1 MSSIVLDNVNLYYR
15 KRQDRRIKDLL
26 IHGNSR
32 FGVIEDDGR
41 IHAIKNVSLDLRDG
55 DRLAIVG
62 PNGAGKSSLL
72 KVLSGIYPPTS
83 GALTVSGRISSM
95 FELSTG
101 FEMEQSGWKN
111 IYLRGLMLGETPQ
124 SIRKKMDEIAEFSE
138 LGEYLNMPVKYYSS
152 GMQVRLAFSVS
163 TAITPDI
170 LLMDEVMASGDA
182 AFLDK
187 AKKRMQS
194 MMETAHIMVLV
205 THVMKSATSM
215 CNKCI
220 WFNRGEIVMQ
230 GAPEEVTEAY
240 IDASVVQS

>member
-1 MSSIVLDNVNLYYR
+1 MSSIILDNVNLYYR

-41 IHAIKNVSLDLRDG
+41 IHAIKDVSLDLHDG
-55 DRLAIVG
+55 DRLAVVG

-72 KVLSGIYPPTS
+72 KVISGIYPPTS
-83 GALTVSGRISSM
+83 GALTVDGKISSM

-124 SIRKKMDEIAEFSE
+124 SIKEKMNEIAEFSE
-138 LGEYLNMPVKYYSS
+138 LGDYLNMPMKYYSS

-170 LLMDEVMASGDA
+170 LLMDEVMAAGDA

-187 AKKRMQS
+187 AKKRMQE
-194 MMETAHIMVLV
+194 MMETARIMVFV
-205 THVMKSATSM
+205 THVMTSATSM

-220 WFNRGEIVMQ
+220 WFSRGEIVMA
-230 GAPEEVTEAY
+230 GSPEEVTEAY
-240 IDASVVQS
+240 INATVAKS